1 MRTPYDTEPIAQAV
15 NLLICNGEVW
25 IFYLYQVQNILP
37 VYRYEWEAEKYEVA
51 LQITQNTST
60 TQEGQN

>member
-15 NLLICNGEVW
+15 NLLICYGEVW
-25 IFYLYQVQNILP
+25 IFNLYQVQNILP
-37 VYRYEWEAEKYEVA
+37 VCRYEWGAEKYEVA